1 MIQNLQI
8 ANGCETRHQTAFS
21 PIPRKICLGKTKRK
35 HRLSITYLWSFSADV
50 LYPLLRGLR
59 GIGVPIML
67 SRGNLKTSKKSMM
80 NLETLSQNMWS
91 HSSRKNLKI
100 LSQNMW
106 NNLSRWNLKI
116 SREKMRTYLSKQN
129 PKI

>member
-21 PIPRKICLGKTKRK
+21 PIPRKICLGKTKIK

-50 LYPLLRGLR
+50 LYPLLR

-106 NNLSRWNLKI
+106 NNLSR
-116 SREKMRTYLSKQN
+116 QN
-129 PKI
+129 PEI

>member
-1 MIQNLQI
+1 MLTFFNP
-8 ANGCETRHQTAFS
+8 F
-21 PIPRKICLGKTKRK
+21 
-35 HRLSITYLWSFSADV
+35 
-50 LYPLLRGLR
+50 LRGIR
-59 GIGVPIML
+59 GIGVATML
-67 SRGNLKTSKKSMM
+67 SRESLKTSKKSMM

-116 SREKMRTYLSKQN
+116 SREKMMTYLSRQN